1 MFTAACDERVGIGV
15 VSAAFNS
22 KASESGYIY
31 HCDCSMIPGLLE
43 LYDLTDV
50 AGMIAPRYLLA
61 VNGVKDF
68 FHPVYAV
75 EQAAVHTHDI
85 YQASGSP
92 DHFQLLWGA
101 GGHHFHKD
109 LMWPFVTNALA
120 HLETDA
126 PVEKESFFS
135 RFHW

>member
-1 MFTAACDERVGIGV
+1 
-15 VSAAFNS
+15 
-22 KASESGYIY
+22 
-31 HCDCSMIPGLLE
+31 MITGQLE
-43 LYDLTDV
+43 FFDLTDI

-75 EQAAVHTHDI
+75 EQAAIHTHDI

-109 LMWPFVTNALA
+109 LMWPFVTNALTEMQME
-120 HLETDA
+120 L
-126 PVEKESFFS
+126 PRKERSFLT
-135 RFHW
+135 RFFD